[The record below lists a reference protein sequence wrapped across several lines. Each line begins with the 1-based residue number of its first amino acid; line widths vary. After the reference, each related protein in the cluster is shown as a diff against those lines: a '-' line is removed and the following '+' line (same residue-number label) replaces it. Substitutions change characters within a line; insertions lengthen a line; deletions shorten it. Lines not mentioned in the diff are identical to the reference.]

1 MKHAPLT
8 LFLLCMVCLN
18 VNAQE
23 TFITYGKITYEKKIN
38 LLRTFENSDLPQE
51 AKEKMKKYAT
61 SNWEFY
67 FDQDKSLYKA
77 VKKDPEN
84 NSPALFS
91 FSPGK
96 QNSEIYTDYSKNQRV
111 IRRSIMDDD
120 YLLSDTI
127 PKVNWKIMHD
137 LRNIAGYECRK
148 AIGVIY
154 DTVYVVAFYTD
165 EILLRGGPEGFSGLP
180 GTILGLAIPRYN
192 TTWFAIKVNAFEN
205 HRPEIVPATTGKKI
219 ETEQD
224 LTKLIELFTRYD
236 QDKKEKAE
244 AAKKRLYGFTL

>member
-1 MKHAPLT
+1 MKQAAIV

-18 VNAQE
+18 INAQE
-23 TFITYGKITYEKKIN
+23 AFITHGKITFEKKVN

-51 AKEKMKKYAT
+51 AKEKMKKYVT

-67 FDQDKSLYKA
+67 FDQNKSLYRA
-77 VKKDPEN
+77 TKKDPES
-84 NSPALFS
+84 NSPTLFS
-91 FSPGK
+91 FSSGK
-96 QNSEIYTDYSKNQRV
+96 QTNEIYTDYGKNQRTL
-111 IRRSIMDDD
+111 RRSIMDDD
-120 YLLSDTI
+120 YLLTDTI

-192 TTWFAIKVNAFEN
+192 TTWFAVKVNGFEN
-205 HRPEIVPATTGKKI
+205 HEPEIVPATKGKKI
-219 ETEQD
+219 ETEKD
-224 LTKLIELFTRYD
+224 LMKLIELFTRYD
-236 QDKKEKAE
+236 QDKKEKTGE
-244 AAKKRLYGFTL
+244 VKKRLYGFTL